1 MTKKELKANVLL
13 LLTAAIWGFSFVAQR
28 VGSEHLGA
36 FTFNGIRFAI
46 GSIYLLPLILFLSR
60 KKAKNVQEDVNTIE
74 ADRKETFKAGLI
86 AGIVLFIAAALQ
98 QIGMAS
104 TTAGKGG
111 FITGIYMVIVPV
123 LGLFL
128 KQKTNKNTWIG
139 IVLAIIG
146 LYLLTIT
153 DGLSIGKGDL
163 LVLMSSF
170 LWATHI
176 LIIDNFTKKIDPL
189 KLSSIQFATCS
200 ILSLVVALGFETITA
215 AGIKGAL
222 MAILY
227 GGLLSVGVAY
237 TLQVV
242 AQKDAKPTH
251 AAILLSME
259 SVFGV
264 IGGALFLEESLNGRG
279 LIGCVLIFV
288 AIIISQIKPADEL
301 KSVNEETVTIK

>member
-46 GSIYLLPLILFLSR
+46 GSISLLPLILFLSR
-60 KKAKNVQEDVNTIE
+60 KKAKNVQEGVNTIE

-200 ILSLVVALGFETITA
+200 ILSLVVAFGFETITA